1 LGTFD
6 FARHM
11 SQCFAKPKESI
22 FAKAPDKNNN
32 MPPDINQNPEQIA
45 RDKIDLMLKEAGWIV
60 QSKNEVDLG
69 AGRGVAL
76 REYQAETKFADYV
89 LFVDKKP
96 VGVIEAKKEDEGHK
110 LTIAEDQAK
119 EYSLAKLK
127 YLDNDPLP
135 FVFEST
141 GTITRFRDT
150 RDPKPRGRT
159 IFWFYK
165 PETLADWL
173 LKDKSLRSRLSDI
186 PVLNETGLRPAQIK
200 AIKNLEQ
207 SFKKNRP
214 KALIQM
220 ATGAGKTFTA
230 ATFVYRLLEH
240 AKAKRILFLVD
251 TKNLGEQAEQEF
263 MAFQPNDSNRKFTEF
278 YNVQRLT
285 SSYIASDSQ
294 VCISTIQRMYAIL
307 KGEELE
313 EGAEDDN
320 PNESTWMEQQ
330 RNKKQAIPVDYNA
343 RVPIEQFDFIVI
355 DECHRSIYNLWK
367 QVLDYFDAFLIGL
380 TATPDKRTFGFFE
393 ENVVSEYTYEE
404 SVIDGVNVPYDVYN
418 IETEISLNGGIIH
431 AGWFVDRRNK
441 LTRKN
446 RWTQEDEDT
455 EYLKNDLDK
464 KVVSPSQI
472 RNIIRQYI
480 KALQTEIFPNRKDEK
495 GEYEVPKT
503 LVFAKT
509 DSHADDIIKIIRE
522 EFDEGDDFC
531 KKLTYKIQEDP
542 KSVLN
547 RFRNSYYPRIA
558 VTVDMIATG
567 TDVKPLEVLLF
578 MRDVKSVNYF
588 EQMKGRGTRTISKDA
603 LQMVSKTAKAK
614 THFIIIDAV
623 GVTKSKKT
631 DSRPLERKPTVGLK
645 DLLGAV
651 TMGVA
656 EEDLFLSLANR
667 LIRLE
672 KEISD
677 KEKEKLMEHSK
688 GKNLKQICKELL
700 SAFDEDAIQEKTNQI
715 IEAIP
720 VQDRT
725 PALIEQAKIDAHK
738 ELINIATSTFNGK
751 LNDYIEKV
759 RIEHEQIIDSH
770 NIDKVTKAEWDT
782 TSLDKAKEIVKDF
795 SEYLLANQDEI
806 KALTIFYKQPYNRR
820 NITFKMIKEVFDKLK
835 LDKPTLAPD
844 YVWAAYSQLEEVK
857 SKQPID
863 ELTALVSLIRKA
875 CGIDSELKPFDKTV
889 DDNFKNWI
897 FKQNAGQHNRFT
909 SEQMDWLR
917 ELKNHVINSYHIEI
931 EDLDF
936 TPFDEK
942 GGRGKMYQLFG
953 AEMVMIIEELNE
965 ILAS

>member
-1 LGTFD
+1 
-6 FARHM
+6 M
-11 SQCFAKPKESI
+11 KM
-22 FAKAPDKNNN
+22 DK
-32 MPPDINQNPEQIA
+32 NQNPEQIA
-45 RDKIDLMLKEAGWIV
+45 RDRIDKMLLDAGWIV

-69 AGRGVAL
+69 AGRGIAL

-96 VGVIEAKKEDEGHK
+96 VGIIEAKKEDEGHK
-110 LTIAEDQAK
+110 LTVAEDQAS
-119 EYSLAKLK
+119 EYAKAKLK
-127 YLDNDPLP
+127 YLNNDPLP

-159 IFWFYK
+159 IFWFYR
-165 PETLADWL
+165 PETLAEWFQN
-173 LKDKSLRSRLSDI
+173 DKSLRTRLLDI
-186 PVLNETGLRPAQIK
+186 PQLDETGLRPAQIK

-207 SFKKNRP
+207 SFKRNKP

-230 ATFVYRLLEH
+230 ATFVYRLLKH

-263 MAFQPNDSNRKFTEF
+263 MAFQPNDGNRKFTEF

-307 KGEELE
+307 KGEELDDT
-313 EGAEDDN
+313 AEDAN
-320 PNESTWMEQQ
+320 PNESSWMQQ
-330 RNKKQAIPVDYNA
+330 QQGKKQALPVEYNPKVA
-343 RVPIEQFDFIVI
+343 IEQFDFIVI

-418 IETEISLNGGIIH
+418 IETEISQKGSVIK
-431 AGWFVDRRNK
+431 AGWYVDRRDK

-464 KVVSPSQI
+464 KVVNPSQI
-472 RNIIRQYI
+472 RNIIRQYK
-480 KALQTEIFPNRKDEK
+480 KALQTEIFPNRKDEN

-531 KKLTYKIQEDP
+531 KKLTYKIQENP
-542 KSVLN
+542 QSVLS
-547 RFRNSYYPRIA
+547 RFRNAYYPRIA

-578 MRDVKSVNYF
+578 MRDVKSTNYF

-603 LQMVSKTAKAK
+603 LQMVSKTANAK
-614 THFIIIDAV
+614 THFIIVDAV

-672 KEISD
+672 RQITD
-677 KEKEKLMEHSK
+677 KEKDNLLEHSK
-688 GKNLKQICKELL
+688 GKNLKQIAKDLL
-700 SAFDEDAIQEKTNQI
+700 SAFDKDVIEEKAQQM

-725 PALIEQAKIDAHK
+725 PEKEEQAKKDAQQALIET
-738 ELINIATSTFNGK
+738 ATSTFNGK
-751 LNDYIEKV
+751 LKDYIEKV
-759 RIEHEQIIDSH
+759 RVEHEQIIDSH
-770 NIDKVTKAEWDT
+770 NLDKVTKAEWDT
-782 TSLDKAKEIVKDF
+782 TSVDKATAIVKDF
-795 SEYLLANQDEI
+795 RDYLEANQDEI

-820 NITFKMIKEVFDKLK
+820 NVTFKMIKEVFEKLK
-835 LDKPTLAPD
+835 SDRPMLAPD
-844 YVWAAYSQLEEVK
+844 YVWAAFSQLEDVK
-857 SKQPID
+857 SKQPVD
-863 ELTALVSLIRKA
+863 VLTALVSLIRRA
-875 CGIDSELKPFDKTV
+875 CGIDAELKPYDKTV

-897 FKQNAGQHNRFT
+897 FKQNAGKHNRFT
-909 SEQMDWLR
+909 NEQMDWLR
-917 ELKNHVINSYHIEI
+917 ELKNHVVNSYHIEM
-931 EDLDF
+931 EDLDY

-942 GGRGKMYQLFG
+942 GGRGRMYQLFG
-953 AEMVMIIEELNE
+953 TEMSNIINELNE
-965 ILAS
+965 ALAA